1 VGHYLDIK
9 KNVQITTKKAGSD
22 QGPTKMTCYQAISLK
37 MINNERVSSTTQ
49 WVDNVQYTHTR

>member
-49 WVDNVQYTHTR
+49 